1 MSQAVDIPRTAV
13 RRRRLA
19 LAVAVTAAA
28 TLWAALQPEAPVS
41 APVLPDRASAAPNAR
56 VSAANATPGRV
67 AATAPATAP
76 TSAPASAP
84 AWPAPARPR
93 SDWPATPAHAVAA
106 WAPVA
111 TAPAALAPRPAA
123 VASAADKP
131 VEAPAFPYTLIGRLD
146 DGEARAL
153 LAGPTR
159 SFGVKASDVIDGQW
173 RVDAVPPRGL
183 ALTWLPGGIKKIL
196 ALAPS

>member
-1 MSQAVDIPRTAV
+1 MSPVADDPRASM
-13 RRRRLA
+13 RRKRLA

-28 TLWAALQPEAPVS
+28 TLWAALQPDVPAS
-41 APVLPDRASAAPNAR
+41 APELRDRASAATSAR
-56 VSAANATPGRV
+56 ISSPGATPLK
-67 AATAPATAP
+67 PA
-76 TSAPASAP
+76 ASAP
-84 AWPAPARPR
+84 AWPEPSPPR
-93 SDWPATPAHAVAA
+93 SDWPAAPAHAVAA

-111 TAPAALAPRPAA
+111 AAPAALAPRPSAIT
-123 VASAADKP
+123 SAADKP

-173 RVDAVPPRGL
+173 RVDAVPPRGH
-183 ALTWLPGGIKKIL
+183 ALTWLPGGIKKTL

>member
-28 TLWAALQPEAPVS
+28 TLWAALQPEAPVT
-41 APVLPDRASAAPNAR
+41 APLLPDRVSAAPNAR
-56 VSAANATPGRV
+56 VSAANAKPGQ
-67 AATAPATAP
+67 AA
-76 TSAPASAP
+76 ASAP